1 MWTSLIGFMGS
12 GKSTLTRRLQVST
25 RRPLV
30 SLDDEVVGRA
40 GKDIPAIFQDGGEA
54 SFRAHELE
62 ALKSLDPDR
71 NLVVDTGGGIVHT
84 PEACALL
91 QTRGVVLWLD
101 VPWDVLLR
109 RLRQADPDS
118 RPSSAGWAGRV
129 WKSCTAAA
137 GPSTRQPQ
145 TSGSEGTHWKP
156 TTWPAR
162 PCCAAWCGSVT
173 GKVSDDE
180 SHRRPVARTSPAGA
194 SW

>member
-118 RPSSAGWAGRV
+118 RPLIRRLGWAGMEELYR
-129 WKSCTAAA
+129 
-137 GPSTRQPQ
+137 R
-145 TSGSEGTHWKP
+145 
-156 TTWPAR
+156 
-162 PCCAAWCGSVT
+162 
-173 GKVSDDE
+173 
-180 SHRRPVARTSPAGA
+180 RRPLYAANADFRLRGDALEADDLARTAMLRSLVWERHREGERR
-194 SW
+194 